1 MKNITPFPWYG
12 SKFTQVSWVTSLL
25 PETERYVEPFGGSGV
40 VMLNREPSD
49 VETFNDLN
57 SGVVNF
63 FDVIREKR
71 EEFLEAL
78 SYTPHS
84 REMFE
89 RASNTEVKDDNVK
102 EALYFLISVA
112 QAFGGVEGR
121 SWARSIGTS
130 RRGMAQRSASWDYR
144 KEVIEKVADRMM
156 RVQIENTDALKLIE
170 DHDHPECT
178 FYCDPP
184 YPPESRNDTDSYKHE
199 FDAEQHRELFE
210 VVDACEGNVAVSG
223 YNSSLNEE
231 LYSDWEMHT
240 EGEKTLAGS
249 GTGSREEVM
258 WTNYTV

>member
-1 MKNITPFPWYG
+1 
-12 SKFTQVSWVTSLL
+12 
-25 PETERYVEPFGGSGV
+25 
-40 VMLNREPSD
+40 
-49 VETFNDLN
+49 
-57 SGVVNF
+57 
-63 FDVIREKR
+63 
-71 EEFLEAL
+71 
-78 SYTPHS
+78 
-84 REMFE
+84 
-89 RASNTEVKDDNVK
+89 
-102 EALYFLISVA
+102 
-112 QAFGGVEGR
+112 
-121 SWARSIGTS
+121 
-130 RRGMAQRSASWDYR
+130 
-144 KEVIEKVADRMM
+144 MM

-231 LYSDWEMHT
+231 LYSDWQMHS